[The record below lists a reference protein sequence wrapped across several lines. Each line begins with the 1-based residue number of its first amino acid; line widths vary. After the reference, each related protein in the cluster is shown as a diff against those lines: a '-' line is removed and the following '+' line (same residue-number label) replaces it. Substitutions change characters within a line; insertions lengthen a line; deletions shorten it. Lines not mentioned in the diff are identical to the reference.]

1 MSAMLNLHS
10 IFNCKVKGRLR
21 LPELCVKS
29 QYISI
34 QKQTGLTELSL
45 GKVPK
50 RLFCRSNLKSSV
62 VAAREEH
69 LAVHVNA
76 FHLVVGSFK
85 KGKN

>member
-1 MSAMLNLHS
+1 MSALLNLHS
-10 IFNCKVKGRLR
+10 IFNCIVKGNVCLSS
-21 LPELCVKS
+21 CVKS
-29 QYISI
+29 QYILI

-69 LAVHVNA
+69 LAVHINA
-76 FHLVVGSFK
+76 FYLVVGS
-85 KGKN
+85 

>member
-10 IFNCKVKGRLR
+10 IFNCIVKGNVCLSS
-21 LPELCVKS
+21 CVK
-29 QYISI
+29 YISI

-76 FHLVVGSFK
+76 FYLVVGS
-85 KGKN
+85 